1 MEKVYRIQ
9 EGKIKLDVGGHM
21 FSTSLDTLQRDSD
34 SMIAVM
40 FSGRHNLYKSEDG
53 SYFIDRDGTYF
64 RYILN
69 YLRGGISLPSEL
81 PDDQAILRELHR
93 EADYFQLKNFKELI
107 EGAMGNPT
115 DKVDYTQE
123 EITQMMSTLVRHNI
137 VDSSSILSRGSE
149 EFIDFLDP
157 SIASSNESLGGGR
170 ANFVTQNMTKC
181 DLNFTNKTLN
191 SISFAHTTF
200 FHNVSF
206 RSANLV
212 GASFYGC
219 EFVVGVKIDFSYADL
234 TECDFRQCKGK
245 GDSSKMNY
253 NRGGGLVSGA
263 SSDIF
268 LNMVK
273 DRKIEFRRAKLKG
286 ALFDPKVYHFLVAEN
301 HS

>member
-1 MEKVYRIQ
+1 MERVYKIQ

-21 FSTSLDTLQRDSD
+21 FSTSLDTLNRDSD

-40 FSGRHNLYKSEDG
+40 FSGRHNLFKSEDG

-64 RYILN
+64 RYVLN

-81 PDDQAILRELHR
+81 PDDQTVLRELHR
-93 EADYFQLKNFKELI
+93 EADYYQLKGFKELI
-107 EGAMGNPT
+107 EEAMGNPT
-115 DKVDYTQE
+115 DKLDFTQE
-123 EITQMMSTLVRHNI
+123 EITQMMSTLVRHN
-137 VDSSSILSRGSE
+137 VGDSTSFLSRNSE
-149 EFIDFLDP
+149 DFADFLDP
-157 SIASSNESLGGGR
+157 SIVSSNESLSGR
-170 ANFVTQNMTKC
+170 TNFVTQSMTKC

-206 RSANLV
+206 RSTNLV

-219 EFVVGVKIDFSYADL
+219 EFVVGVRIDFSYADL

-253 NRGGGLVSGA
+253 NRGGGGLVSGA
-263 SSDIF
+263 SSEIF
-268 LNMVK
+268 LQMVK

-286 ALFDPKVYHFLVAEN
+286 ALFDPKVYNYLVSEN
-301 HS
+301 L

>member
-1 MEKVYRIQ
+1 METVYKIQ

-21 FSTSLDTLQRDSD
+21 FSTSLDTLNRDSD

-40 FSGRHNLYKSEDG
+40 FSGRHNLFKSEDG

-64 RYILN
+64 RYVLN
-69 YLRGGISLPSEL
+69 YLRGGIYLPSEL
-81 PDDQAILRELHR
+81 PDDQTILRELHR
-93 EADYFQLKNFKELI
+93 EADYYQLKGLKELI
-107 EGAMGNPT
+107 EEAMGNPT
-115 DKVDYTQE
+115 EQVDFTQE

-137 VDSSSILSRGSE
+137 TDTPSFISRASE
-149 EFIDFLDP
+149 DFADFLDP
-157 SIASSNESLGGGR
+157 SIVSSNESLNGR

-181 DLNFTNKTLN
+181 DLNFMNKTLN
-191 SISFAHTTF
+191 SISFAHTTY

-219 EFVVGVKIDFSYADL
+219 EFVVGVRIDFSYADL

-268 LNMVK
+268 LQMVK

-286 ALFDPKVYHFLVAEN
+286 ALFDPKVYNFLVTEN
-301 HS
+301 NS